1 MLNLIFTVISLLTLE
16 MHLIAITTTTTTIT
30 TFTTVSRPLPQNA
43 AFESSF
49 ENIMGKGENGEKLVF
64 SFFSTIIFPIPSKK
78 LAPFDPY

>member
-1 MLNLIFTVISLLTLE
+1 MLDLIFTVISLLTLE
-16 MHLIAITTTTTTIT
+16 MHLIAITTTTTTT
-30 TFTTVSRPLPQNA
+30 TFTTLSRPLPQNA
-43 AFESSF
+43 SFESSF